1 MNMDLELPGGVITTH
16 CVSSVIRPG
25 SKVTHDPLQF
35 VKIQSAELSKK
46 AVEQIRLAEEVK
58 ITKDKI
64 KEVEEE
70 WQNNLLNWKSKRRQ
84 SRSTNCPLNS
94 ESLGEE
100 SEDPENPRKIKT
112 FSEILNE
119 KAKSGYRIGYNL
131 SKYIRNGSEDDE
143 DEEEDEDEGCKMMED
158 DSTSRLSSSSDDSSN
173 TKKMIDSAISE
184 NLANTLISES
194 LRVKDG
200 KHEDENDNDG
210 DDDDDGDDETA
221 HDSVVDRSVKLVN
234 QSTNCWR
241 SKVAI
246 QCQSDG
252 DNNKLIEQ
260 QINLKNN
267 SHNVDGNCGNVNHH
281 NQHNNQVNSNNNKQ
295 LDEMDSSKC
304 IKPLNTNFRRNE
316 ICRINSYNCA
326 NSINNE
332 TNKQTGRRVIL
343 KFKIEKDV
351 SRQSSLPLLTSSS
364 SSSSSLST
372 SSSQCDKESANWSS
386 SFSSSSSSSSSDEIT
401 KDGQENEPRLS
412 FRDKL
417 SNFESLA
424 KGEDIA
430 SSCHLNNQ
438 LNQSSLNHPKERKLS
453 VTESSQSTISG
464 QTVSTSSSSSS
475 LHLNSEQIK
484 NSTEIPNPDLEST
497 SSNSNIFPDLSP
509 KPKPALPPRPAIGER
524 KSLPVDTKLHQNVS
538 RTSSDSSANAVS
550 DKIHNNYFRFATK
563 PYTNPRIVK
572 SNGNKPVVCLQGSLS
587 SITSTSSSSSSSSPP
602 SSSSTSLS
610 LPFQETSN
618 SSGPNN
624 IKSNTNSINS
634 NSNEDDDTK
643 FSNSRTAS
651 NSHNAIKT
659 SIKSNN
665 NSINSSTSTPAT
677 TSDTVTAVNGL
688 TKASFKHL
696 SLSPQTSNSSVN
708 SCNSNRTGSPLTTS
722 AQLDSITTT
731 NTIPDSGRPSSH
743 QGSPQIIDIR
753 TSNGTRSSN
762 GQGDGEKSFSEAQ
775 LIKKSNENLKSHDQR
790 SMLSISG
797 KKKCSNCGDELG
809 RGCAAMVI
817 ETLSLYYHINCFRC
831 SVCHIQLGNG
841 TCGTDVR
848 VRSNRLHCQN
858 CYSND
863 EVGLTR
869 V

>member
-343 KFKIEKDV
+343 KFKIEKD
-351 SRQSSLPLLTSSS
+351 
-364 SSSSSLST
+364 
-372 SSSQCDKESANWSS
+372 
-386 SFSSSSSSSSSDEIT
+386 IT